1 MFSNIYE
8 SRAWGDEETVSGPGS
23 TLEYTAAFRD
33 DLAHLLREIGTR
45 TLLDVPCGDFNWMG
59 EVVRGI
65 ERRIERYIG
74 ADVVPGLIQQNQ
86 LRHADPARTFLHL
99 DITAGPLPPADVILC
114 RDCLVHFSL
123 ADVQSALRCI
133 QESGA
138 AWLITTT
145 FTGPRENEDIPTG
158 YWRPLNLERPPFS
171 FPPPL
176 RLIDEKCQRGQG
188 AYADKHL
195 GLWKI
200 ASLPIVRPDPSA
212 PA

>member
-8 SRAWGDEETVSGPGS
+8 SRAWGDGETVSGPGS

-33 DLAHLLREIGTR
+33 DLARLLRELGTR

-65 ERRIERYIG
+65 ELGIERGIELYIG
-74 ADVVPGLIQQNQ
+74 ADVVPGLIERNQ
-86 LRHADPARTFLHL
+86 IRHADPARTFLHL
-99 DITAGPLPPADVILC
+99 DITAGPLPQADVILC

-123 ADVQSALRCI
+123 EDVDSALRCI
-133 QESGA
+133 KESGA
-138 AWLITTT
+138 TWLITTT

-158 YWRPLNLERPPFS
+158 YWRPLNLERPPFN

-176 RLIDEKCQRGQG
+176 RLIDEKCQRGDG

-195 GLWKI
+195 ALWKI
-200 ASLPIVRPDPSA
+200 AELPVVP
-212 PA
+212 

>member
-8 SRAWGDEETVSGPGS
+8 SRAWGDGETVSGPGS

-33 DLAHLLREIGTR
+33 DLAKLLRELGTR
-45 TLLDVPCGDFNWMG
+45 TLLDIPCGDFNWMR

-65 ERRIERYIG
+65 ERRFEGYIG
-74 ADVVPGLIQQNQ
+74 ADVVAELIERNR

-99 DITAGPLPPADVILC
+99 DITAGPLPRADVLFC

-123 ADVQSALRCI
+123 EDVHAALRRI
-133 QESGA
+133 RESGST
-138 AWLITTT
+138 WLITTT

-158 YWRPLNLERPPFS
+158 YWRPLNLERPPFN

-176 RLIDEKCQRGQG
+176 RLIDEKCQRGDG

-195 GLWKI
+195 GLWEI
-200 ASLPIVRPDPSA
+200 ANLPVRPGPSA